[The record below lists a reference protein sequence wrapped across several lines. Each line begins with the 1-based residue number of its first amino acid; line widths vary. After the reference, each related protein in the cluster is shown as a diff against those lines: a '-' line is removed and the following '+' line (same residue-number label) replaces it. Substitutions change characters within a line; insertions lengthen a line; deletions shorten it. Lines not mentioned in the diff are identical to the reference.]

1 MQKLNLIMFQIEF
14 QVVLFWEQLLY
25 QEFAQEPIHRPNTH
39 IKLRART
46 PGAKHDSNIV
56 AGNQAVA
63 A

>member
-1 MQKLNLIMFQIEF
+1 MFQIEF
-14 QVVLFWEQLLY
+14 QVVLFCEQLLY